1 MRNLILMVL
10 MVWAVVACGGEL
22 PASAPVVVVSGSSGE
37 PVPVPEAVPPR
48 EPRPQIRGTVGV
60 SLGIL
65 FVSINTRG
73 ELEIGVEVRSPD
85 LPTPLG
91 KLQVFAQGS
100 VEFPQKQTLTIA
112 TEETTW
118 IYDLQGNEFRVELT
132 DVDAIVTGDGNGNIV
147 IMITDSRV
155 QKETDPHFYAADAND
170 QITMNPQ
177 ADMPVTQME
186 IGRSANGEPLVI
198 MQLGHGPRAIVL
210 IGGLHAGFAPGSVS
224 LAQEMVEHFSANG
237 DQIPS
242 NVSLYIMPLANPDS
256 LSGGVETKA
265 GRLNGNGVD
274 PNRNWDC
281 NWSASAQWRTIPLDP
296 GSGPFS
302 EPETQALRDF
312 FLVLR
317 PKAVI
322 FYGARG
328 ELVVPGDRT
337 CGQRNSQSGSQNLA
351 SIYGARSGYKYGF
364 ITSYPISGDATDWLD
379 RQGIPAISILLS
391 DYTATDWD
399 RNLRGIQD
407 VLAET
412 AR

>member
-1 MRNLILMVL
+1 MRNLILMAL

-22 PASAPVVVVSGSSGE
+22 PVSTPVIVVSGSSGE
-37 PVPVPEAVPPR
+37 PVPVPEVIPPQY
-48 EPRPQIRGTVGV
+48 PLPQPKGTVGV

-73 ELEIGVEVRSPD
+73 ELEVGVEVRSPP

-91 KLQVFAQGS
+91 KFQAFAQGS
-100 VEFPQKQTLTIA
+100 VEFPGSQTLTIA
-112 TEETTW
+112 TEETAW
-118 IYDLQGNEFRVELT
+118 VYDLQGNKFRVELT
-132 DVDAIVTGDGNGNIV
+132 DVDAIVTGDGKGNIV
-147 IMITDSRV
+147 IKITDSRV
-155 QKETDPHFYAADAND
+155 QKDTDPHFYAADVND
-170 QITMNPQ
+170 QIPMNPE
-177 ADMPVTQME
+177 AGVPVMLKE
-186 IGRSANGEPLVI
+186 IGLSANGEPLVI
-198 MQLGHGPRAIVL
+198 TQLGNGPRAIVL

-224 LAQEMVEHFSANG
+224 LVQELVEYFSTHSE
-237 DQIPS
+237 QIPA

-256 LSGGVETKA
+256 LSGSVETKA

-274 PNRNWDC
+274 LNRNWDC

-312 FLVLR
+312 FLDLR
-317 PKAVI
+317 PEAVI

-391 DYTATDWD
+391 NYTAIDWD
-399 RNLRGIQD
+399 RNLRGVQD